1 MADTFNAA
9 FVQSR
14 DVPGEKGWRAVIDD
28 KGLILKILQGEQ
40 EAYADLVRRHE
51 TALFQLGLALLGDRH
66 EAEEAVQEALLK
78 AYRGLSAFKGESS
91 FRTWVT
97 RIVLNQCKDMLRRQK
112 RRPFLSLE
120 QYLEE
125 GRPGFQPSQEP
136 AEEPAGLG
144 LEVTGEMME
153 SLNEGERAVIRLM
166 REKGILGYA
175 QIAGE
180 LGLTVDGVKG
190 RLKRARK
197 KLRRFLKK

>member
-1 MADTFNAA
+1 M
-9 FVQSR
+9 
-14 DVPGEKGWRAVIDD
+14 IDD